1 LRFWLGKLNSRRR
14 RGSVHPRTW
23 PGVEALEP
31 RTLLDTATTQFI
43 TQLYQDFLHRPP
55 DPGGLG
61 YFSSFLDQKI
71 RTRAQVGQMIND
83 SAEAHANQVQDAYN
97 QFLHR
102 SADPGGLTFFTNF
115 LGAGGS
121 IQQLD
126 AMMAGSEEYFST
138 RGGGTTNGFLDAL
151 YQDVLARGADAGG
164 LAFFANALAQGTGR
178 QIVANSILGSPEADD
193 TEVRS
198 LVNHFYH
205 RQATDE
211 EVARIGLALRLGLE
225 RAELIGGLVGAP
237 EYAAGGAVAAASSGQ
252 DPLTEADVQ
261 SMLATA
267 AGVSASNDAIIAIVD
282 RGGNILGV
290 RVEGGVAPPIMSDP
304 QLRTF
309 AIDGAVALART
320 GAFFANDR
328 TPLTSRTI
336 QFVSQSTITQRDVNS
351 NPNVPDPNS
360 TARGPGFVAPIGT
373 GGHFPP
379 GVSFTPQ
386 VDLFE
391 IEHTNRDSIDNPG
404 PDHIKGT
411 ADDITL
417 PSRFNVDPAFIPAGQ
432 EISAPESYGYVS
444 GVFPAAQSRGIGTL
458 PGGMPIYKN
467 GVLVGGIGVFFPGKT
482 GFASEENSALSAD
495 HNPALPD
502 RSLEAEY
509 IAFQTVKNGL
519 APVLAAL
526 PGGRIDLVGITLDV
540 IGPGGTQGL
549 ANLLAYGATLAPGN
563 SASGIDV
570 PVDTLG
576 HQYLDGKPVPEG
588 WLVTPHDGVNISAAD
603 VTQIVNQGIAQANV
617 TRAAIRPLGS
627 TASMV
632 FTVTDTTGAV
642 LGMYR
647 MHDAAYFS
655 IDVATAK
662 ARNVDYY
669 ADPAKLQPIDL
680 IAGVPPGV
688 AFTNR
693 TFRYV
698 AEPRYPDGI
707 DGRPPGP
714 FSELND
720 GGANPGNGLA
730 VSPPLPASAFQSAV
744 GYDAFNPDTNFHETG
759 NIANQNGV
767 VFFPGSTPL
776 YKIIN
781 GVPVLVAGFGVSGDG
796 VDQDDVVT
804 AVGATGYAVPAALRA
819 DMFFVRGARLPFQ
832 KFDRNPEG

>member
-1 LRFWLGKLNSRRR
+1 MRFWLGQRRSKAR
-14 RGSVHPRTW
+14 MLPHLEP
-23 PGVEALEP
+23 LEP
-31 RTLLDTATTQFI
+31 RELLDAATTQFV
-43 TQLYQDFLHRPP
+43 TQLYQDLLQRAP
-55 DPGGLG
+55 DPGGLA
-61 YFSSFLDQKI
+61 YFSSFLDQKL
-71 RTRAQVGQMIND
+71 RTRAQVGLMIYD
-83 SAEAHANQVQDAYN
+83 SAESHTDQVQDAYN
-97 QFLHR
+97 LFLNR
-102 SADPGGLTFFTNF
+102 SADPGGLGFFTN
-115 LGAGGS
+115 LLAGGGS
-121 IQQLD
+121 IQQVD
-126 AMMAGSEEYFST
+126 ATIAGSPEYFSV
-138 RGGGTTNGFLDAL
+138 RGSSTNGGFLDAL
-151 YQDVLARGADAGG
+151 YQDILQRGADPGG
-164 LAFFANALAQGTGR
+164 FAFFSNLLAQGVGR
-178 QIVANSILGSPEADD
+178 PLVADAILGSPEADSGQ
-193 TEVRS
+193 VRS
-198 LVNHFYH
+198 LVNQLYH
-205 RQATDE
+205 RSATADE
-211 EVARIGLALRLGLE
+211 VTRIGLALQLGLD
-225 RAELIGGLVGAP
+225 RDQLVGGLVSAA
-237 EYAAGGAVAAASSGQ
+237 EYAAGGAVDAAASGQ
-252 DPLTEADVQ
+252 DPLTQADVQ

-267 AGVSASNDAIIAIVD
+267 AGVSAGNDAIVAIVD

-290 RVEGGVAPPIMSDP
+290 RVEGNVAPSIMNDP
-304 QLRTF
+304 TLRTF
-309 AIDGAVALART
+309 AIDGAVSLART
-320 GAFFANDR
+320 GAFFANDK

-336 QFVSQSTITQRDVNS
+336 QFISQSTITQRDVNS
-351 NPNVPDPNS
+351 NPNVPDLNS
-360 TARGPGFVAPIGT
+360 TVRGPGFVAPIGT

-379 GVSFTPQ
+379 GVAFTPQ

-411 ADDITL
+411 GDDITL
-417 PSRFNVDPAFIPAGQ
+417 PSRFNVDPAFIPPGQ

-444 GVFPAAQSRGIGTL
+444 GVFPAAQARGVGTL

-509 IAFQTVKNGL
+509 IAFQTVKSGL
-519 APVLAAL
+519 LPVLAAL

-549 ANLLAYGATLAPGN
+549 ANLLAYGAALPPGD

-588 WLVTPHDGVNISAAD
+588 WLVTPHDGVNMSAAD

-632 FTVTDTTGAV
+632 FTVTDTTGEV

-647 MHDAAYFS
+647 MHDATYFS

-669 ADPAKLQPIDL
+669 ADPAKLQAVDM
-680 IAGVPPGV
+680 IAGLPPGV

-698 AEPRYPDGI
+698 ADPRYPEGI
-707 DGRPPGP
+707 DGMPPGP

-720 GGANPGNGLA
+720 GGASLANGLQ
-730 VSPPLPASAFQSAV
+730 VGPPLPASAFQSAV
-744 GYDAFNPDTNFHETG
+744 GYDAFNPDTNFHEKG

-776 YKIIN
+776 YKTIN

-804 AVGATGYAVPAALRA
+804 AAGAVGFAVPAVLRA
-819 DMFFVRGARLPFQ
+819 DMFFVRGVRLPFQ
-832 KFDRNPEG
+832 KYDRNPQG